1 MSGRGLAG
9 ILEMPFAF
17 GVGEGGAEK
26 FLTPIAIS

>member
-1 MSGRGLAG
+1 MPLDAG